1 MYRQSIVKAAR
12 PALRLQS
19 SAIRTF
25 TTTQRVMAEGD
36 LGATR
41 ATGYVRSRVYPC
53 CWEAMPHLCKAG
65 QHAALW
71 SEVLA
76 S

>member
-12 PALRLQS
+12 PALRVQS

-25 TTTQRVMAEGD
+25 TTTQRIMAEGD

-41 ATGYVRSRVYPC
+41 ATGYVGFHLDVYV
-53 CWEAMPHLCKAG
+53 
-65 QHAALW
+65 HATSALSYH
-71 SEVLA
+71 SEWHD
-76 S
+76 